1 MAETRAQLEVV
12 EVYDD
17 TAEFVYKSLLRL
29 GVAKADVEDVMQEV
43 YVVVHRRLKAFKH
56 DSKLSTWVFGIC
68 LKVAAQHRRRAYH
81 RRERQMEVVPE
92 GIEARTPEQLAHWRE
107 RQRRLEL
114 ILEGLSPEHRAVF
127 VMFEIEGISCQEIAE
142 QTGIAVGTVYSR
154 LHTAR
159 KQIQQRAAELLRA
172 PLGGGES

>member
-1 MAETRAQLEVV
+1 
-12 EVYDD
+12 
-17 TAEFVYKSLLRL
+17 
-29 GVAKADVEDVMQEV
+29 
-43 YVVVHRRLKAFKH
+43 
-56 DSKLSTWVFGIC
+56 
-68 LKVAAQHRRRAYH
+68 
-81 RRERQMEVVPE
+81 
-92 GIEARTPEQLAHWRE
+92 
-107 RQRRLEL
+107 LEL